1 MWELTVVSAQDEA
14 HREVEREEGVSCARD
29 GCARRYLLTKDEICS
44 CSRFGGG
51 GRMGDLEHCDSCC
64 GFSSQAASSTTTGWL
79 PNSDEGR

>member
-44 CSRFGGG
+44 CSMLGVEG
-51 GRMGDLEHCDSCC
+51 GRMEKTWKTATAGADST
-64 GFSSQAASSTTTGWL
+64 ASGATIDWL
-79 PNSDEGR
+79 LKSDEGR